1 MSNYVISSSPHL
13 RDNVTTARI
22 MQDVCIAL
30 LPAAVAGVL
39 FFGYRAAV
47 ILALSVAAAVLSEW
61 LYCKAAHT
69 KNTVGDWSAVV
80 TGMLLAM
87 NLPSTVP
94 YWMPVVGSVIAI
106 LLCKMIFGGIGQN
119 FMNPALAARAI
130 LALSWAS
137 LMNTFAQPAFGSF
150 AGVDAVASATAIGAP
165 ANYTLSQL
173 FLGNIPGTIGE
184 TCKLALLIGAAYL
197 LVRKVISWHIPV
209 AFIGTFAV
217 CYLIATRFDVSVTL
231 YQVLSGGLIL
241 GAFFMATDYAS
252 SPATTKGKLVFGFGC
267 GLLLFIF
274 RYCKKTP
281 AEWCSYA
288 ILLMNVVS
296 PLIERVTAVKS
307 FGEVKKNG

>member
-1 MSNYVISSSPHL
+1 MSKYVISSSPHL
-13 RDNVTTARI
+13 RDNVSTTSI
-22 MQDVCIAL
+22 MRDVCIAL

-39 FFGYRAAV
+39 FFGYRSAI

-61 LYCKAAHT
+61 LYCKAAHCR
-69 KNTVGDWSAVV
+69 NTIGDFSAVV

-94 YWMPVVGSVIAI
+94 YWMPVIGSVIAI

-119 FMNPALAARAI
+119 FINPALAARAI
-130 LALSWAS
+130 LALSWAN
-137 LMNTFAQPAFGSF
+137 LMNKFAAPAFGNL
-150 AGVDAVASATAIGAP
+150 AVVDAVASATPIGAS
-165 ANYTLSQL
+165 AGTYTLSQL

-197 LVRKVISWHIPV
+197 FYKKVITWHIPA

-217 CYLIATRFDVSVTL
+217 CYLLKTGFDVNATL
-231 YQVLSGGLIL
+231 AQLLSGGLIL
-241 GAFFMATDYAS
+241 GAFFMATDYSS
-252 SPATTKGKLVFGFGC
+252 SPATAKGKIVFGIGC

-274 RYCKKTP
+274 RACKKTP

-288 ILLMNVVS
+288 ILLMNVCS
-296 PLIERVTAVKS
+296 PLIERVTGNKS
-307 FGEVKKNG
+307 FGEVKK

>member
-1 MSNYVISSSPHL
+1 MSKYVISSSPHL
-13 RDNVTTARI
+13 RDNVSTTSI
-22 MQDVCIAL
+22 MRDVCIAL

-39 FFGYRAAV
+39 FFGYRSAI

-61 LYCKAAHT
+61 LYCKAAHCR
-69 KNTVGDWSAVV
+69 NTIGDFSAVV

-94 YWMPVVGSVIAI
+94 YWMPVIGSVIAI

-119 FMNPALAARAI
+119 FINPALAARAI

-137 LMNTFAQPAFGSF
+137 LMNTFATPAFGNL
-150 AGVDAVASATAIGAP
+150 AGVDAVASATPIGA
-165 ANYTLSQL
+165 AAGTYTLGRL

-197 LVRKVISWHIPV
+197 FYKKVITWHIPA

-217 CYLIATRFDVSVTL
+217 CYLLKTGFDVNATL
-231 YQVLSGGLIL
+231 AQLLSGGLIL
-241 GAFFMATDYAS
+241 GAFFMATDYSS
-252 SPATTKGKLVFGFGC
+252 SPATAKGKIVFGIGC

-274 RYCKKTP
+274 RACKKTP

-288 ILLMNVVS
+288 ILLMNVCS
-296 PLIERVTAVKS
+296 PLIERVTGNKS
-307 FGEVKKNG
+307 FGEVKK

>member
-1 MSNYVISSSPHL
+1 MSKYVISSSPHL
-13 RDNVTTARI
+13 RDNVSTTSI
-22 MQDVCIAL
+22 MRDVCIAL

-39 FFGYRAAV
+39 FFGYRSAI

-61 LYCKAAHT
+61 LYCKAAHCR
-69 KNTVGDWSAVV
+69 NTIGDFSAVV

-94 YWMPVVGSVIAI
+94 YWMPVIGSVIAI

-119 FMNPALAARAI
+119 FINPALAARAI

-137 LMNTFAQPAFGSF
+137 LMNTFATPAFGNL
-150 AGVDAVASATAIGAP
+150 AGVDAVASATPIGA
-165 ANYTLSQL
+165 AADTYTLGQL

-197 LVRKVISWHIPV
+197 FYKKVITWHIPA

-217 CYLIATRFDVSVTL
+217 CYLLKTGFDVNATL
-231 YQVLSGGLIL
+231 AQLLSGGLIL
-241 GAFFMATDYAS
+241 GAFFMATDYSS
-252 SPATTKGKLVFGFGC
+252 SPATAKGKIVFGIGC

-274 RYCKKTP
+274 RACKKTP

-288 ILLMNVVS
+288 ILLMNVCS
-296 PLIERVTAVKS
+296 PLIERVTGNKS
-307 FGEVKKNG
+307 FGEVKK